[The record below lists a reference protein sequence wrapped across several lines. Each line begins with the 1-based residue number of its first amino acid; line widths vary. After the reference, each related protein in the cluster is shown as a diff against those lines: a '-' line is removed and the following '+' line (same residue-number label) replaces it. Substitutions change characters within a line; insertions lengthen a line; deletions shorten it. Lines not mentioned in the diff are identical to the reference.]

1 MTIGVGVEGSS
12 EWEFWKKVLHRSF
25 RGVRFDVRN
34 MKTKEKLIRATP
46 QLVDTF
52 RSLHY
57 SAGFILVDRHR
68 DPCTTAVLQR
78 FDDRSHGE
86 ARLPTD
92 ERYLFICVA
101 TLGLESWYLADA
113 SAINQLFP
121 MADYAAPEETATLNP
136 KRKLTQ
142 LWKEH
147 HGQISALNKI
157 DFAQTMAPL
166 FDPEQGRQRS
176 ASFDY
181 FWTRLK
187 TKLQS
192 P

>member
-12 EWEFWKKVLHRSF
+12 ELGFWKRVLHKNF

-34 MKTKEKLIRATP
+34 LKTKEKLIRATP
-46 QLVDTF
+46 PLVDTF
-52 RSLHY
+52 RSLDY
-57 SAGFILVDRHR
+57 AAGFILVDRHR

-86 ARLPTD
+86 ARLPVD

-101 TLGLESWYLADA
+101 IRGLESWYLADS
-113 SAINQLFP
+113 SAISRLFP
-121 MADYAAPEETATLNP
+121 KVAYVAPEDTATLNP
-136 KRKLTQ
+136 KQQLTQ
-142 LWKEH
+142 LWKEQF
-147 HGQISALNKI
+147 GQNSAPNKI
-157 DFAQTMAPL
+157 DLAHRMAPV
-166 FDPEQGRQRS
+166 FDPEEGKRRS

-181 FWTRLK
+181 FWTHLK

-192 P
+192 I

>member
-1 MTIGVGVEGSS
+1 
-12 EWEFWKKVLHRSF
+12 
-25 RGVRFDVRN
+25 
-34 MKTKEKLIRATP
+34 
-46 QLVDTF
+46 
-52 RSLHY
+52 
-57 SAGFILVDRHR
+57 
-68 DPCTTAVLQR
+68 
-78 FDDRSHGE
+78 
-86 ARLPTD
+86 
-92 ERYLFICVA
+92 
-101 TLGLESWYLADA
+101 
-113 SAINQLFP
+113 

-147 HGQISALNKI
+147 RGQSSALNKI
-157 DFAQTMAPL
+157 DFARTMAPL